1 MGVVTMNG
9 IWAVMIVKNEE
20 NVIERCIEAAAD
32 KIDGFVIFDTG
43 SDDKTIAKI
52 EETKERLNLNLICKQ
67 TEWTNFGVNRSEA
80 FDFAR
85 TIENCKYMLV
95 LDADDILEGT
105 FDIKK
110 EIDVGNMMVKTDGI
124 EHVHRRLF
132 NTKFEW
138 KYVGAVHEYPVTC
151 GKHAGTEKE
160 VMIKSAWINHMNDG
174 GSHED
179 GMKKSEEYIKLLESS
194 DQNDPRTVFYL
205 AQTLRGMGKLAEA
218 KEKYKQ
224 RLVMGGYKQEIVV
237 SMLCIARIQHV
248 MGQYESAL
256 MWYMKTYET
265 DPERSEALREIVRV
279 SKQLDMFNLG
289 LWAGEK
295 LIALRKIKGTPQSKL
310 FYEGN
315 KINEYTLMDMGLC
328 AYYANPR
335 NKRIAKQAW
344 IEIMQTGTD
353 EVNMS
358 QAKKNLEWI

>member
-1 MGVVTMNG
+1 
-9 IWAVMIVKNEE
+9 
-20 NVIERCIEAAAD
+20 
-32 KIDGFVIFDTG
+32 
-43 SDDKTIAKI
+43 
-52 EETKERLNLNLICKQ
+52 
-67 TEWTNFGVNRSEA
+67 
-80 FDFAR
+80 
-85 TIENCKYMLV
+85 
-95 LDADDILEGT
+95 
-105 FDIKK
+105 
-110 EIDVGNMMVKTDGI
+110 
-124 EHVHRRLF
+124 
-132 NTKFEW
+132 
-138 KYVGAVHEYPVTC
+138 
-151 GKHAGTEKE
+151 
-160 VMIKSAWINHMNDG
+160 
-174 GSHED
+174 
-179 GMKKSEEYIKLLESS
+179 
-194 DQNDPRTVFYL
+194 
-205 AQTLRGMGKLAEA
+205 
-218 KEKYKQ
+218 
-224 RLVMGGYKQEIVV
+224 
-237 SMLCIARIQHV
+237 